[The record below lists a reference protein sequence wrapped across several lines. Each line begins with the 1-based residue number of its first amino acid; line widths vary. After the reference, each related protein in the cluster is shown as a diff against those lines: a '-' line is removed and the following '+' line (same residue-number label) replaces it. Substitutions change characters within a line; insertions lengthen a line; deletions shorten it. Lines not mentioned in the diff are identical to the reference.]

1 MTSRSPR
8 GGRSRSAGGNMKDL
22 AGLGRV
28 GSRKLVFD
36 SGLVSID
43 DPGIVAMREGYDDL
57 VKLFERPALIY

>member
-8 GGRSRSAGGNMKDL
+8 GGKSRSAGGHIKDL
-22 AGLGRV
+22 AVLGRV

-43 DPGIVAMREGYDDL
+43 DPRIVAMHEGYDDL
-57 VKLFERPALIY
+57 VKLFDRPALIY